1 MFSLFNWQQKDILL
15 TINMIAGSG
24 ALMYSRTG
32 QKDID
37 NNIYTAIP
45 MNVNNSFVYQNV
57 SEGQI
62 VQYNITGS

>member
-1 MFSLFNWQQKDILL
+1 
-15 TINMIAGSG
+15 
-24 ALMYSRTG
+24 MYSRTG